1 MKLITA
7 IIQPYRL
14 DAVREALDGLGLT
27 GATISEVSGT
37 GHQKGHVEIYRGAE
51 YTVSS
56 VPKIRFEILVADPSV
71 DAAVDAIIEGARTG
85 AIGDGKIWITAVED
99 VIRVRTGERG
109 DEAL

>member
-37 GHQKGHVEIYRGAE
+37 GRQKGHIEIYRGAE

-71 DAAVDAIIEGARTG
+71 DAAVDAIIEAARTG
-85 AIGDGKIWITAVED
+85 AIGDGKIWISGVED
-99 VIRVRTGERG
+99 MIRVRTGERG

>member
-37 GHQKGHVEIYRGAE
+37 GRQKGHVEIYRGAE

>member
-37 GHQKGHVEIYRGAE
+37 GRQKGHVEIYRGAE

-71 DAAVDAIIEGARTG
+71 DAAVDAIIEAARTG
-85 AIGDGKIWITAVED
+85 AIGDGKIWISGVED
-99 VIRVRTGERG
+99 MIRVRTGERG

>member
-37 GHQKGHVEIYRGAE
+37 GRQKGHIEIYRGAE

>member
-37 GHQKGHVEIYRGAE
+37 GRQKGHVEIYRGAE
-51 YTVSS
+51 YAVSS